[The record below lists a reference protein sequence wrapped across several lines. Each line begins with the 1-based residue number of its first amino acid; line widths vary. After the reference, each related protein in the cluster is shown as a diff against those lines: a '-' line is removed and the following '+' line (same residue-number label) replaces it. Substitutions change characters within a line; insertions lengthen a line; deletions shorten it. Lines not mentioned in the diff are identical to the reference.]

1 MSEQFNE
8 LFKDRNFIEKVF
20 EEMVKENYGNIKEIF
35 KTKGID
41 ITNDQMTEIKNL
53 YSEVYEQIKKLPED
67 EINKISAG
75 LEVINNEFKNF
86 NPDEIE
92 EILEQT
98 DGIANFLN

>member
-1 MSEQFNE
+1 
-8 LFKDRNFIEKVF
+8 
-20 EEMVKENYGNIKEIF
+20 
-35 KTKGID
+35 D